1 MSLRRDLI
9 SDQRKPFVL
18 AAVVSLAC
26 ILSGCATT
34 YTYSCPGHE
43 SFVDENVSQ
52 LHVGMDSADVFEI
65 FGQPDEELDA
75 RFGADVGDEWTGRVW
90 IYFTERD
97 KEYKYAIRYKKNV
110 FVFHPVD
117 GQLLL
122 NNWKFE
128 S

>member
-1 MSLRRDLI
+1 MPLRRDLT
-9 SDQRKPFVL
+9 SAQRKPLVL

-34 YTYSCPGHE
+34 YTYSCPGHN
-43 SFVDENVSQ
+43 SFGDENVSQ

-90 IYFTERD
+90 IYFIERD
-97 KEYKYAIRYKKNV
+97 WVYKYAIRYKKNV
-110 FVFHPVD
+110 FVFYPVD

-122 NNWKFE
+122 NNWEFE